1 MRAPPAAA
9 AAAAAGGFNSPW
21 TLAIRAAAD
30 QGRPRRAVALYLS
43 SLRASHRP
51 CPFALAAVL
60 KSVPRLP
67 AHAALPAAASLH
79 AHLLRLGL
87 LSHPYPHA
95 ALAHL
100 YSRLL
105 PAHAPG
111 LLDGAP
117 ALRRRHSLLVA
128 SNSLL
133 ASRLRAGDVPA
144 ARALF
149 DAMPARDVVSWN
161 SMVAGLAKAGHLDEA
176 IQLFDQMPERNAASW
191 NALVCGFIAQG
202 QLARAR
208 ELFERMPVR
217 NNVSWITMIS
227 GYAKVGDVQAA
238 ADLFERMES
247 KDLYAWNAMIACYAQ
262 NGCAREALGIFN
274 RMLKPHVWVLPNE
287 KTFSSVISACSQLG
301 DLRFGLWVESFMG
314 SVGVELDDHLRT
326 ALVDLYTKSGRMD
339 RAFDLFRCLQTR
351 DLVSYSAMIVGCGM
365 HGKLSEAVGLFK
377 EMSDAKID
385 PNAVTFV
392 GLLSA
397 YSHAGLIE
405 EARVCFTSMSSK
417 YRINPT
423 VEHYTIMVDL
433 LGRSGKLDE
442 AFQLIMQ
449 MPMRPHA
456 SVWGALL
463 LACRLHNNVELGEV
477 VASKCFELEPE
488 ETGYYILL
496 GNIYAQAKKWEKVKR
511 LRKLMVERG
520 LSKMPG
526 SSWVHVA

>member
-1 MRAPPAAA
+1 MRAPPVIVGG
-9 AAAAAGGFNSPW
+9 GGFNSPW
-21 TLAIRAAAD
+21 TLAVRAAAD
-30 QGRPRRAVALYLS
+30 QGRPRRAVELYLS

-67 AHAALPAAASLH
+67 AHAALHAAASLH
-79 AHLLRLGL
+79 AHLLRVGL

-95 ALAHL
+95 ALAHA

-105 PAHAPG
+105 PAHRHARV

-117 ALRRRHSLLVA
+117 ALHRHSLLVS

-133 ASRLRAGDVPA
+133 ASHLRAGDIPA

-149 DAMPARDVVSWN
+149 DTMPARDVVSWN
-161 SMVAGLAKAGHLDEA
+161 SVVAGLAKAGHLDEA
-176 IQLFDQMPERNAASW
+176 IELFDQMPERNAASW

-202 QLARAR
+202 QLAQAR
-208 ELFERMPVR
+208 ELFERMPIR
-217 NNVSWITMIS
+217 NNISWITMIS
-227 GYAKVGDVQAA
+227 GYTKAGDVQAA

-247 KDLYAWNAMIACYAQ
+247 KDLYVWNAMIACYAQ

-301 DLRFGLWVESFMG
+301 DLRFGLWVENFMG

-339 RAFDLFRCLQTR
+339 RAFDLFRGLRRR

-397 YSHAGLIE
+397 YSHAGLME
-405 EARVCFTSMSSK
+405 EARACFASMSTK
-417 YRINPT
+417 YRINPS
-423 VEHYTIMVDL
+423 VEHYTIIVDL
-433 LGRSGKLDE
+433 LGRSGKLDG

-496 GNIYAQAKKWEKVKR
+496 GNIYAQAQKWEKVKR
-511 LRKLMVERG
+511 LRRIMTERG

>member
-1 MRAPPAAA
+1 MRAQAAT
-9 AAAAAGGFNSPW
+9 GFNSPW

-43 SLRASHRP
+43 SLRSPHHCP

-67 AHAALPAAASLH
+67 AHAQLPAAASLH

-87 LSHPYPHA
+87 LAHPYPHA

-105 PAHAPG
+105 PAEHDQSHR
-111 LLDGAP
+111 LLDEPAP
-117 ALRRRHSLLVA
+117 RHRLSLLVA
-128 SNSLL
+128 ANSRL
-133 ASRLRAGDVPA
+133 AALLRAGDLPA
-144 ARALF
+144 ARAMF
-149 DAMPARDVVSWN
+149 DGMPARDVVSWN

-176 IQLFDQMPERNAASW
+176 VELFDRMPERNAASW
-191 NALVCGFIAQG
+191 NALLCGFIAQG
-202 QLARAR
+202 QLSRAR

-217 NNVSWITMIS
+217 NNVSWITVIS
-227 GYAKVGDVQAA
+227 GCAKAGEVHAA
-238 ADLFERMES
+238 SKLFERMEN
-247 KDLYAWNAMIACYAQ
+247 KDLYSWNAMIACYAQ
-262 NGCAREALGIFN
+262 NGCAREAVVAFN

-301 DLRFGLWVESFMG
+301 DLRFGLWVESFAG
-314 SVGVELDDHLRT
+314 CVGVELDDHLRT

-339 RAFDLFRCLQTR
+339 KAFDLFRGLKRR
-351 DLVSYSAMIVGCGM
+351 DVVSYSAMIVGCGM
-365 HGKLSEAVGLFK
+365 HGKLREALDLFK
-377 EMSDAKID
+377 EMSDAKIN
-385 PNAVTFV
+385 PNAITFV

-397 YSHAGLIE
+397 YNHAGLME
-405 EARVCFTSMSSK
+405 EARTCFTSMSNN
-417 YRINPT
+417 YRISPS

-463 LACRLHNNVELGEV
+463 LACRLHNNVELGEF
-477 VASKCFELEPE
+477 VAYKCFELEPE
-488 ETGYYILL
+488 DGGYYILL
-496 GNIYAQAKKWEKVKR
+496 GNIYAQAEKWDKVKR
-511 LRKLMVERG
+511 LRKIMAERG
-520 LSKMPG
+520 LNKTPG
-526 SSWVHVA
+526 SSWVTGPP